1 MEEEKFSTISFLNQ
15 CIAYKNALISAKKIR
30 IASLKEANEAL
41 SKKNKEYENLYTTF
55 QSLANAYDALKDEI
69 GKPRNHFAKKEFAE
83 YCGMSERTLE
93 EYSQR
98 TIDPLPYHQYDT
110 GGKIYFVLEECTA
123 WFERNNISRTKDV
136 HKKVHK
142 K

>member
-1 MEEEKFSTISFLNQ
+1 MEEEEFSTISFLNQ
-15 CIAYKNALISAKKIR
+15 CIADKNALISAKKIR
-30 IASLKEANEAL
+30 IASLKEANELL
-41 SKKNKEYENLYTTF
+41 SKKNQEYENLYSVF
-55 QSLANAYDALKDEI
+55 KSLANAYDELKGEL
-69 GKPRNHFAKKEFAE
+69 GRPKNHYTKKEFAE
-83 YCGMSERTLE
+83 YYSMSVRTLE
-93 EYSQR
+93 EYTQR

-110 GGKIYFVLEECTA
+110 GGKIYFVLEECTS